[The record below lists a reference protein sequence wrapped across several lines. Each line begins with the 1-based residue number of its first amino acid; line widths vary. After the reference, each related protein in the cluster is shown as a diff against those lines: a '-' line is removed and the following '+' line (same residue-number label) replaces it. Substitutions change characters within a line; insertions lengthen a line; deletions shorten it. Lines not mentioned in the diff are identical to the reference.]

1 MSTLKVNTIQD
12 ASGGSSST
20 ASDIASGR
28 AKVWINFQGAG
39 TINIRDSFNVSSIT
53 DNGTGDFT
61 ISFSNAMSND
71 DYCATGMCTY
81 LMGEVPRYRIIS
93 GYVWSATSLR
103 VITGYRDTFNAD
115 HHVVVVSIFGDQ

>member
-39 TINIRDSFNVSSIT
+39 TINIRDSFNFYETIDSMCWEM
-53 DNGTGDFT
+53 
-61 ISFSNAMSND
+61 ISFNTR
-71 DYCATGMCTY
+71 CAK
-81 LMGEVPRYRIIS
+81 
-93 GYVWSATSLR
+93 
-103 VITGYRDTFNAD
+103 
-115 HHVVVVSIFGDQ
+115 